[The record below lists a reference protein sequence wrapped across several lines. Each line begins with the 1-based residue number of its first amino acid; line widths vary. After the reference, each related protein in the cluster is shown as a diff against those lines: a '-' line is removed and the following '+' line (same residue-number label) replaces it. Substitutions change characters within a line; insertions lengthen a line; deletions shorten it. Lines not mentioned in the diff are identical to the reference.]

1 MPMKEIKIKTEQIQ
15 LDQLLKWANIV
26 NSGGEAKMLIQ
37 SEQVFVNGILE
48 TRRSTKVKPGD
59 QIGLTSGIKFIIG
72 REP

>member
-1 MPMKEIKIKTEQIQ
+1 MKEIKIKTEQIQ

-59 QIGLTSGIKFIIG
+59 EISLTSGVNFIIG
-72 REP
+72 REA